1 MKKSSRV
8 ISTLL
13 LGATLTSFSTGVFA
27 VESQKVVKEKL
38 AGATRYETNLAVSA
52 KWEKAETVVLVQGY
66 AIPDALAATPLAKQK
81 DAPILLT
88 ETDKLTKSTADEI
101 KRLGAKNAI
110 IVGGEG
116 VVSKEVEKDLEAMNV
131 KVSRL
136 AGPSRFETSEAV
148 VKEMGEVS
156 KVAVVNGYGESD
168 ALSIAAPAAK
178 EGMAI
183 VLSGKDE
190 LKGSKDAVKNAKEK
204 FVIGGTG
211 VVSEK
216 LEKEIGAKR
225 LGGETRNETNAA
237 ILKNFYNEKEI
248 KNLYVAK
255 DGNPNITELVDALGV
270 GPLAGK
276 EANPVMLAGAKA
288 SAGQIEYLKDKTAKV
303 VTEVGGGINQS
314 TLAEIIKALEVK
326 DVTPEEP
333 TDDVEVSGVQVLNA
347 NQIEIK
353 FSEKVDKDSAE
364 NIENYEVKEDG
375 KSDNILEASKYAP
388 TKGKTAKG
396 AIAEVQEDGQ
406 TVIVTLPQAY
416 LAADTNFFNQE
427 TIRIKVENVMTADK
441 SSVMEKYENKK
452 VKLFDN
458 TLPELKEVKQVGPKD
473 FNLVFSEPVTA
484 QNSSAIVSAIRIDGG
499 KYSCTAKTRVDNDSE
514 DKKIDANVVR
524 ITTPSEVEE
533 GEHTLTI
540 KENKLTDYAGL
551 KLEAVDTKFQA
562 KKAAEDLQGSV
573 YKTSNE
579 VINEKGDRKGIV
591 TLDFN
596 REVENAETIDI
607 NGKKQNDNVSYYLD
621 YENDGYKATSATM
634 IDGKL
639 QLEFDRD
646 IPSGNH
652 KILVVYKSE
661 KKDKVQD
668 LWENELAS
676 REIAFTV
683 AKDTVAP
690 TAKVTYNKNDKK
702 IEVKFS
708 KKVDQKEATTQ
719 SNYQLKDEK
728 GNYKNIGKI
737 EQKDGNS
744 LVYRIDAKDL
754 SGKYTLTIK
763 GNKIHD
769 TSVEKNAMKETSFE
783 LDTLDSLAPSI
794 TAIRYG
800 GDKDTNKIYVEFSE
814 DMKTEGEGSILDK
827 SLYHLNYTQDTKND
841 SKVDKTLDEIED
853 AEIDLDGD
861 NAVII
866 TLPENIV
873 VDKDGIA
880 TKDVK
885 VKVGRVC
892 DASGNFVSIKDGITN
907 IFGDDEKAISD
918 KEVCLLKGSNE
929 GKGIDD
935 TDILEKDK
943 NVNIVDTKKMEVYV
957 QGKVSSVVA
966 EKIQVTVDGK
976 DYKATKAKTQSY
988 SLKVAEGK
996 YVETTKLTLE
1006 FENKIFKEGAVPSK
1020 IKFDDK
1026 AIVTNL
1032 QTESKATP
1040 VELFAVNKK
1049 VVKYVDDTAV
1059 MIVEKN
1065 AKGENIAKEVRFNVT
1080 TPVKNVTKDT
1090 FKVEGYNVDSA
1101 TTDNKGYTVVL
1112 TLDGKSTCEPCT
1124 DADIDVE
1131 LAQPIYDMKDNKTEE
1146 MDVFQIDVVKYAE
1159 EATIASIEKLEDVSV
1174 NKSKL
1179 AEYKLP
1185 ETVKV
1190 TYTNKEVKEA
1200 KVEWNIKEADL
1211 KVGPNTLVGKVA
1223 GTDLK
1228 ANLIVIVVDDTEKPE
1243 VTTIDGVYTPSAVG
1257 DGMVTV
1263 KLPEGAKVTK
1273 VVVDGKVATEE
1284 NSDYV
1289 IKNGEIRI
1297 SAKSEAS
1304 KIVITINDVET
1315 AVNVKNSEKPEETT
1329 IEGTFKQ
1336 VDILHGEVTIAIPAG
1351 AKVDKVMLNGKVAEL
1366 NDNYFVDGTT
1376 VRVNAKDKTAK
1387 ISITIN
1393 GVEKTVVIK

>member
-13 LGATLTSFSTGVFA
+13 LGATLTTFSTGVFA

-52 KWEKAETVVLVQGY
+52 KWEKAETVILVEGY

-190 LKGSKDAVKNAKEK
+190 LKGSEDAVKNAKEK

-288 SAGQIEYLKDKTAKV
+288 SAGQIEYLKDKTAKK

-326 DVTPEEP
+326 DVNPEEP
-333 TDDVEVSGVQVLNA
+333 KDDVEVSEVQVLNA

-364 NIENYEVKEDG
+364 NIGNYEVKEDG
-375 KSDNILEASKYAP
+375 KSANLVYAKNYAP
-388 TKGKTAKG
+388 TEKITSKVKDAT
-396 AIAEVQEDGQ
+396 AEVQEDGQ

-416 LAADTNFFNQE
+416 LGDNAKFFNQE

-452 VKLFDN
+452 IKLFDN

-499 KYSCTAKTRVDNDSE
+499 KYSCTAKTRVDNDTE
-514 DKKIDANVVR
+514 AKKIDANVVR
-524 ITTPSEVEE
+524 ITTSSEVAE

-551 KLEAVDTKFQA
+551 KLEAVDTKFDA
-562 KKAAEDLQGSV
+562 KKAAEDLEASV

-579 VINEKGDRKGIV
+579 VIDGERKGVV

-596 REVENAETIDI
+596 REVENAETK
-607 NGKKQNDNVSYYLD
+607 GKDKNDNVSYYLD
-621 YENDGYKATSATM
+621 YENSGYKAEEATM

-639 QLEFDRD
+639 QLIFDRD
-646 IPSGNH
+646 IPSGDH

-676 REIAFTV
+676 REISFKV
-683 AKDTVAP
+683 SKDTIAP
-690 TAKVTYNKNDKK
+690 TATVTYNKNDKK

-708 KKVDQKEATTQ
+708 KKVNYIDATKAA
-719 SNYQLKDEK
+719 NYQLKDEK

-737 EQKDGNS
+737 EQKEGNS
-744 LVYRIDAKDL
+744 LVYRIDAEDL

-783 LDTLDSLAPSI
+783 LDTLDSLAPSM

-827 SLYHLNYTQDTKND
+827 SLYHLEYTQDTKND
-841 SKVDKTLDEIED
+841 SKINKTLDEIED
-853 AEIDLDGD
+853 AKIDLDG
-861 NAVII
+861 NNSVVI

-873 VDKDGIA
+873 VDDNGIA
-880 TKDVK
+880 KDDVK

-892 DASGNFVSIKDGITN
+892 DANGNFVSIKDGITN
-907 IFGDDEKAISD
+907 IFGDNEKAVSD
-918 KEVCLLKGSNE
+918 KEIFLLEGSNK
-929 GKGIDD
+929 GKGVDD
-935 TDILEKDK
+935 TDILEIGSSV
-943 NVNIVDTKKMEVYV
+943 NVTDTDEMEVYLR
-957 QGKVSSVVA
+957 GKVTAVVQNDIKVMVNGQ
-966 EKIQVTVDGK
+966 ECD
-976 DYKATKAKTQSY
+976 ATKADPEACL
-988 SLKVAEGK
+988 LKVAEGQYIEATRLRLEVK
-996 YVETTKLTLE
+996 NEKAFNGEDVFAKGRKPQTVKFGKDALT
-1006 FENKIFKEGAVPSK
+1006 
-1020 IKFDDK
+1020 
-1026 AIVTNL
+1026 TNL
-1032 QTESKATP
+1032 ETKS
-1040 VELFAVNKK
+1040 VERELPLKVVDGTDKK
-1049 VVKYVDDTAV
+1049 VVKYEKKSARMYVKKDT
-1059 MIVEKN
+1059 N
-1065 AKGENIAKEVRFNVT
+1065 AATKVTFRVT
-1080 TPVKNVTKDT
+1080 TPVKYVDKDT
-1090 FKVEGYNVDSA
+1090 FKVDGYNVDSA
-1101 TTDNKGYTVVL
+1101 EVSKDGYTITL
-1112 TLDGKSTCEPCT
+1112 NLDGKGTCVPCN

-1131 LAQPIYDMKDNKTEE
+1131 LAKPIYDTNDNKTES
-1146 MDVFQIDVVKYAE
+1146 MDIFQIDIVEVEAPIVKEVAVSGSVKIEAGKEANVTLKQGDKELETVATKEGKYTFTKKVVAGDYTLEVKAEGYKPVTKAIKIADTDVVIEEIVLEKEVVDPIEVIKEAAKVTVKKSETTLGSTVVAVKLANDEDNVKYKISCKGKELRYE
-1159 EATIASIEKLEDVSV
+1159 ESAKTFVG
-1174 NKSKL
+1174 
-1179 AEYKLP
+1179 
-1185 ETVKV
+1185 TVDGIFD
-1190 TYTNKEVKEA
+1190 EKEA
-1200 KVEWNIKEADL
+1200 KASLE
-1211 KVGPNTLVGKVA
+1211 
-1223 GTDLK
+1223 
-1228 ANLIVIVVDDTEKPE
+1228 IVPV
-1243 VTTIDGVYTPSAVG
+1243 
-1257 DGMVTV
+1257 
-1263 KLPEGAKVTK
+1263 
-1273 VVVDGKVATEE
+1273 
-1284 NSDYV
+1284 
-1289 IKNGEIRI
+1289 
-1297 SAKSEAS
+1297 
-1304 KIVITINDVET
+1304 
-1315 AVNVKNSEKPEETT
+1315 
-1329 IEGTFKQ
+1329 Q
-1336 VDILHGEVTIAIPAG
+1336 
-1351 AKVDKVMLNGKVAEL
+1351 
-1366 NDNYFVDGTT
+1366 
-1376 VRVNAKDKTAK
+1376 
-1387 ISITIN
+1387 
-1393 GVEKTVVIK
+1393 